1 MPEIKIAFRKAADY
15 RIIPVTGAWGGVNPQ
30 GEIVFDL
37 FVEKLEVPESVQIKV
52 EPGRP
57 PVEIAREGQVHV
69 RESQIGIVVRPDIAR
84 SLGEWLLQ
92 KANEAASGIIGG
104 SEGHA

>member
-1 MPEIKIAFRKAADY
+1 MPELKIAFKKALGY

-30 GEIVFDL
+30 GEIIFDL
-37 FVEKLEVPESVQIKV
+37 FVERLEVESVRVRV

-57 PVEIAREGQVHV
+57 PVETAREGEILV
-69 RESQIGIVVRPDIAR
+69 RESQIGVVVRADIAR
-84 SLGEWLLQ
+84 SLGEWLIQ
-92 KANEAASGIIGG
+92 KAQEAASGIAGG

>member
-1 MPEIKIAFRKAADY
+1 MPEIKIQFKRAPDY
-15 RIIPVTGAWGGVNPQ
+15 RIIPITGAWGGVNPQ

-37 FVEKLEVPESVQIKV
+37 FVERLEVPESIRMRV

-57 PVEIAREGQVHV
+57 PLEIGREGEMHV
-69 RESQIGIVVRPDIAR
+69 RECQVGVVVRPDIAR
-84 SLGEWLLQ
+84 SIGEWLIQ
-92 KANEAASGIIGG
+92 KATEANAGIVKG

>member
-1 MPEIKIAFRKAADY
+1 MSDIKIQFKKAADY

-37 FVEKLEVPESVQIKV
+37 FVEKMEIPESVHMRI
-52 EPGRP
+52 EPGHP
-57 PVEIAREGQVHV
+57 PVEMEREGQVHV
-69 RESQIGIVVRPDIAR
+69 RECQIGIVIRPDIAR
-84 SLGEWLLQ
+84 SIGEWLIQ
-92 KANEAASGIIGG
+92 KATEASAGMMKG